1 MFPFPIK
8 RPSALVVCLL
18 TAQVA
23 VAQVAASDVEQVW
36 LDPGGRGSLQVGNG
50 QTLKPL
56 DFRVGASL
64 FYTRDN
70 LRAQGSALLSDRIGF
85 QVFGALGITDWLEI
99 GANVPVL
106 AYQGGSA
113 DVASGG
119 LGNPWLHVKV
129 AVLDWHHPVSL
140 AIDLGAGVPVGT
152 GPALGNG
159 GFEFAPKVQVG
170 RVFDA
175 FQVGGEVGLLLRG
188 NANYG
193 TAGDVVGSQVWLA
206 GMVTGVSTS
215 GPRGE
220 FTLRVVAPLNG
231 GGAGAE
237 SLLGLRWPLGDVEL
251 FGAAGPGF
259 FGGPATPSIRAYLG
273 AAFANTPLTRPAC
286 VEGTEYVIAD
296 CPALDFDHDGIPN
309 ASDKCPTVPE
319 DKDGFEDQDGCPD
332 PDNDHDG
339 VPDAQ
344 DKCVDVAGP
353 AANQGC
359 PDTDADHDGIVDRL
373 DKCPTEPE
381 DKDGFEDDDGCP
393 EPDNDHDG
401 IADAV
406 DACPNQAGIAQE
418 KGCPAKDTDGDG
430 VSDYEDNCPTEAGVK
445 ENAGCPAAQKQ
456 LVVITKDS
464 LKILDKVYFDNGRA
478 SIQARSNALLDN
490 VAAVLTRHP
499 DLALEIAGHTDDV
512 GKPESNK
519 KLSQERAEAV
529 KAYLV
534 KKGVAENRLR
544 AIGYGSD
551 KPSVPNDSPANR
563 EANRRVEF
571 NLAK

>member
-1 MFPFPIK
+1 
-8 RPSALVVCLL
+8 L
-18 TAQVA
+18 TAQA
-23 VAQVAASDVEQVW
+23 SLGQTAATDLEQVW
-36 LDPGGRGSLQVGNG
+36 LDPAGRGSLQVGNG
-50 QTLKPL
+50 QTLKSL

-70 LRAQGSALLSDRIGF
+70 LRAQGSTLLSDRLGF
-85 QVFGALGITDWLEI
+85 QVFGALGVTDWLEL
-99 GANVPVL
+99 GVNVPVL
-106 AYQGGSA
+106 AYQAGAA

-129 AVLDWHHPVSL
+129 AVLDAHHPLSL
-140 AIDLGAGVPVGT
+140 AIDLGAGLPVGT

-159 GFEFAPKVQVG
+159 GLEFAPKVQLG
-170 RVFDA
+170 HVFDSL
-175 FQVGGEVGLLLRG
+175 QVGGEVGLLVRPS
-188 NANYG
+188 ANYG
-193 TAGDVVGSQVWLA
+193 GATDVVGSQLWVA
-206 GMVTGVSTS
+206 GMVTGVNTS

-220 FTLRVVAPLNG
+220 FTLRVIAPLSG
-231 GGAGAE
+231 GNAGAE
-237 SLLGLRWPLGDVEL
+237 SLVGLRWPVGDVEL

-259 FGGPATPSIRAYLG
+259 FGAPSTPSIRAYLG
-273 AAFANTPLTRPAC
+273 AAFANTPMTRPAC
-286 VEGTEYVIAD
+286 LEGTDYVLAD
-296 CPALDFDHDGIPN
+296 CPALDRDHDGIPN
-309 ASDKCPTVPE
+309 AADQCPTEPE

-332 PDNDHDG
+332 LDNDHDG

-344 DKCVDVAGP
+344 DRCVNVAGP
-353 AANQGC
+353 AANHGC
-359 PDTDADHDGIVDRL
+359 PDTDADQDGIVDRL
-373 DKCPTEPE
+373 DKCPNEPE

-401 IADAV
+401 IADAL
-406 DACPNQAGIAQE
+406 DACPNQAGIPQE
-418 KGCPAKDTDGDG
+418 KGCPAKDSDGDG
-430 VSDYEDNCPTEAGVK
+430 VFDFEDNCPSEKGTK

-456 LVVITKDS
+456 LVTITRDS

-490 VAAVLTRHP
+490 VALVLTGHTEI
-499 DLALEIAGHTDDV
+499 ALEIAGHTDDV
-512 GKPESNK
+512 GKAESNK
-519 KLSQERAEAV
+519 KLSQERADAV

-534 KKGVAENRLR
+534 KKGVAESRLH
-544 AIGYGSD
+544 AIGYGSE